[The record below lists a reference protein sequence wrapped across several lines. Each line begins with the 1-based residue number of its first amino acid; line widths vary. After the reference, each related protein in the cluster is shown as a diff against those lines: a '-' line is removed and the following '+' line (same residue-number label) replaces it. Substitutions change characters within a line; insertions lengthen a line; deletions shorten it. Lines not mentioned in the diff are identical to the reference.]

1 MTTEP
6 FSPYIIRAEQFDALT
21 DAAQIR
27 ERAEKEREACL
38 EEARKE
44 AQSLLLTA
52 RKDAESMRQQAGNQ
66 AREEIS
72 RYLQT
77 CEQSIA
83 DLSFLIA
90 RRLIDDLP
98 RDEKLAR
105 LVRTALADFPQQM
118 GLVLKVPVSEAASLK
133 TALQKMEGVPASVWV
148 VESADLAAGEAV
160 LQHEQGQVRLDVA
173 SQLRALWQGAVA

>member
-6 FSPYIIRAEQFDALT
+6 LSPYIIRSEQFDALT

-27 ERAEKEREACL
+27 KRAEKEREACL

-44 AQSLLLTA
+44 AQSLLLAA
-52 RKDAESMRQQAGNQ
+52 RKDAESMRQQVRTQ

-77 CEQSIA
+77 CEKSIA

-118 GLVLKVPVSEAASLK
+118 GLVLKVPVSDAASLK
-133 TALQKMEGVPASVWV
+133 TALQKMEGVPASVCV

-160 LQHEQGQVRLDVA
+160 LQHEHGQVRLDVA